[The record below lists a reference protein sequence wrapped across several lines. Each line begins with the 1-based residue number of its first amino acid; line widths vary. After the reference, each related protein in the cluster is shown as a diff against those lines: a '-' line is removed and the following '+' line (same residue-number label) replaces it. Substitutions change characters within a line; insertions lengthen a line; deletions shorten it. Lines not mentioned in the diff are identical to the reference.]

1 MMQNAL
7 DADVDRAAS
16 IVDGDM
22 ICVTVTDHD
31 EEKRLTVDPGQ
42 AVHDAIAEA
51 FGCER
56 QEQVQRVLFGDMDVL
71 EGESFEQ
78 HGIEVAVT
86 RCPALLPCLVVH
98 SSSPLDLCMLRVLG
112 HRQDGA
118 RLSASI
124 KTQKASVADVAAEI
138 VARNPV
144 AAADGGLT
152 VEMLMRNVRWIRRMT
167 PTCWGT

>member
-1 MMQNAL
+1 MQNAL
-7 DADVDRAAS
+7 DADIDRAAS

-22 ICVTVTDHD
+22 ICVTVINHD

-71 EGESFEQ
+71 KGESFEQ

-86 RCPALLPCLVVH
+86 RCPALLPCLIVY
-98 SSSPLDLCMLRVLG
+98 SSSPLDLCMLRVFWPT
-112 HRQDGA
+112 A
-118 RLSASI
+118 RMGRGSVQASGRGKRVSPKWPPRLWCATLSLQLLVVSR
-124 KTQKASVADVAAEI
+124 S
-138 VARNPV
+138 R
-144 AAADGGLT
+144 G
-152 VEMLMRNVRWIRRMT
+152 
-167 PTCWGT
+167 

>member
-1 MMQNAL
+1 MQNAL
-7 DADVDRAAS
+7 DADIDRAAS

-71 EGESFEQ
+71 NGESFED
-78 HGIEVAVT
+78 HGIEVSGVI
-86 RCPALLPCLVVH
+86 LV
-98 SSSPLDLCMLRVLG
+98 
-112 HRQDGA
+112 
-118 RLSASI
+118 
-124 KTQKASVADVAAEI
+124 
-138 VARNPV
+138 
-144 AAADGGLT
+144 
-152 VEMLMRNVRWIRRMT
+152 
-167 PTCWGT
+167 